1 MPYTSRSAI
10 LTLALLFSCAAPLA
24 AATSSKPSAAPAA
37 TPAAAKEEIAI
48 FAGGCFWCVETQ
60 FEGMPGVTSVVSGY
74 TGGPEKNPTY
84 HDVSSGSTG
93 HYESVEI
100 RFDPRRISYAKLVD
114 VFWHAIDPTQ
124 GDGQFCDRGKQYRS
138 AIFYRDESQR
148 KIAEQSKRS
157 VSATLRKPIVTGILP
172 AGPFY
177 RAEEYHQDFW
187 KKDPDRYHSYR
198 EGCGRDR
205 RLKEVWGNLAAKPN
219 VH

>member
-1 MPYTSRSAI
+1 MSLVPRSGI
-10 LTLALLFSCAAPLA
+10 VTLALLLSCTSGLA
-24 AATSSKPSAAPAA
+24 AATGSKSSSLTPTTPAPATQEVA
-37 TPAAAKEEIAI
+37 L
-48 FAGGCFWCVETQ
+48 FAGGCFWCMETQ
-60 FEGMPGVTSVVSGY
+60 FEGMPGVTSVISGY

-84 HDVSSGSTG
+84 HDVSYGRTG
-93 HYESVEI
+93 HYESIEI
-100 RFDPRRISYAKLVD
+100 RYDPRKVSYAKLVD

-124 GDGQFCDRGKQYRS
+124 ADGQFCDRGKQYRS
-138 AIFYRDESQR
+138 AIFYRDENQR

-157 VSATLRKPIVTGILP
+157 VSASLRKPIVTAILP

-198 EGCGRDR
+198 EGCGRDK
-205 RLKEVWGNLAAKPN
+205 RLREVWGDLAAKPN